1 MGIKMNLGEKGE
13 EIAKKYLI
21 KNGYQIVERN
31 YQTKFGEIDIIA
43 KRKDTI
49 YFVEVKT
56 RTNRNYGRPIDAMT
70 PYKIKHLIR
79 SVQVYI
85 AKKQLEG
92 TEVSLDV
99 IEVEKVHKQ
108 WEINHIENAI
118 WL

>member
-1 MGIKMNLGEKGE
+1 MNLGEKGE

-21 KNGYQIVERN
+21 KKGYRIIERN

-43 KRKDTI
+43 KRKEKF
-49 YFVEVKT
+49 YFIEVKT
-56 RTNRNYGRPIDAMT
+56 RTNRSYGRPIDAMT

-92 TEVSLDV
+92 TEVSIDV
-99 IEVEKVHKQ
+99 IEVEKVNGQ
-108 WEINHIENAI
+108 WIINHIENAI